1 MFGVEKVHGNQCDL
15 GIELLQLKFQRLP
28 ITQHLGESQHSYPA
42 RKWRECWWNV
52 IFLYPLLPPPKKKF
66 TQAKRKKDPNKRMG
80 AMDKLKKLWIQLA
93 RHRTFGPLAS
103 LLTRADRMVFFST
116 STYWRPEI
124 HGFCI
129 KVYKWDL
136 VEKPL
141 SFHIIPL
148 YWLVKNGKP
157 QLMHGHDTVTPNIRS
172 PVENHQPTVVF
183 HGFERTANW

>member
-1 MFGVEKVHGNQCDL
+1 MPPRLASSKRPDVWSWKGAREPMRL
-15 GIELLQLKFQRLP
+15 GDWASPAEVPASSHHAAPRGEPAQLS
-28 ITQHLGESQHSYPA
+28 TATYPA

-52 IFLYPLLPPPKKKF
+52 IFLYPLLSPPKKKF

-80 AMDKLKKLWIQLA
+80 AMNKLKKLWIQLA

-129 KVYKWDL
+129 KVYKLDL

-148 YWLVKNGKP
+148 YWLVKNGIP
-157 QLMHGHDTVTPNIRS
+157 SSCMVMIL
-172 PVENHQPTVVF
+172 
-183 HGFERTANW
+183 